1 MKLNETLLSPR
12 GKIYAALILI
22 LALSAFLRIY
32 KLGQIPCGIY
42 CDEAANGYDSFCILK
57 SGADMRGRIL
67 PWVINHHNID
77 FLEPL
82 YVYLSI
88 PFIALFDLSVFSTRL
103 LAALTGILTVLSV
116 FLLSRELFGAKTA
129 LAAALFI
136 ALSPWHLHFS
146 RVAFRAILS
155 PFFITTGLFFFFRSF
170 HKPASITVSALA
182 FGLALNSYTAA
193 KISVPLMLLALFIIY
208 RKELISAMKNNRSFS
223 RCAGFS
229 LFILFFLAS
238 AAYTPLFLYKS
249 PRHAEL
255 SVFLTAGRP
264 LFVFLKNFFK
274 HLSPDFLFISGDA
287 NLRHGISGFGQ
298 YLHIMALFIPAGILF
313 AFRNEKKKL
322 LLLVSFFLIGILPA
336 AFTNEGTPHAL
347 RSIISMPFLGIL
359 SSYGAFKLYET
370 LRKKKSGGKI
380 IAVLLILFFILN
392 SALFIK
398 TYFYSYPAESR
409 DWFQNPAI
417 EAFNYART
425 ARGHHKYIVL
435 SDRLVHPYILPLFF
449 EKINPAEPSRENR
462 IKYVI
467 SAENIDGTYNA
478 LKKDSLFIVAGEE
491 LAGSRALYC
500 LLNRNNELSV
510 KVIGDISSK
519 RMRAS
524 RSDFIEK
531 KH

>member
-1 MKLNETLLSPR
+1 MKLSEKILSPR
-12 GKIYAALILI
+12 GKLYAALILI

-57 SGADMRGRIL
+57 SGADMHGRIL

-129 LAAALFI
+129 LVAALFI

-170 HKPASITVSALA
+170 RKPSSLAVSALA

-193 KISVPLMLLALFIIY
+193 KISVPLMLLVLFLIY
-208 RKELISAMKNNRSFS
+208 RKELISAMKNNSNFS
-223 RCAGFS
+223 RCAGVS
-229 LFILFFLAS
+229 LFILFFLA
-238 AAYTPLFLYKS
+238 ATAYIPLLIYKN
-249 PRHAEL
+249 PRYKEL
-255 SVFLTAGRP
+255 SVFFTAEQP
-264 LFVFLKNFFK
+264 LFIFLKNFFK
-274 HLSPDFLFISGDA
+274 HLSPGFLFISGDA

-298 YLHIMALFIPAGILF
+298 QLHIMTLFIPAGILF
-313 AFRNEKKKL
+313 AFRNKKKKL
-322 LLLVSFFLIGILPA
+322 ILLILFFLIGILPA
-336 AFTNEGTPHAL
+336 AVTNKGIPHAL
-347 RSIISMPFLGIL
+347 RAITSFPFLEIL
-359 SSYGAFKLYET
+359 ASYGAFKLYET
-370 LRKKKSGGKI
+370 LSKKKSGGKI
-380 IAVLLILFFILN
+380 IAVLLSLFFILN

-435 SDRLVHPYILPLFF
+435 SDGLVHPYILPLFF
-449 EKINPAEPSRENR
+449 EKINPAEPLKENK
-462 IKYVI
+462 IKYII
-467 SAENIDGTYNA
+467 SVNDIDGTYNA
-478 LKKDSLFIVAGEE
+478 LKKESLFIVAGDE
-491 LAGSRALYC
+491 LSDVRARYC

-519 RMRAS
+519 Q
-524 RSDFIEK
+524 
-531 KH
+531 